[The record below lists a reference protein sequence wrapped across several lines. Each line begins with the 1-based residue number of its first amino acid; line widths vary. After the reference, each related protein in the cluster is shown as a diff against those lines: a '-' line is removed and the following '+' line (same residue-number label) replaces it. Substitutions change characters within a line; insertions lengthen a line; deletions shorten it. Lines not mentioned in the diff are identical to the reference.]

1 MPSRTSKLIEKVD
14 PDPTTLSGLIERERS
29 ASESG
34 IAMLDRCIAETE
46 RMLASGEYDSKVA
59 SHLAW
64 ILDKRTQS
72 VSKLRQFG
80 ERVKTQSSE
89 LTPEQQRRAV
99 AKFIQ
104 NLPATVR
111 DEFRALL
118 DTPINDIELIS

>member
-1 MPSRTSKLIEKVD
+1 
-14 PDPTTLSGLIERERS
+14 
-29 ASESG
+29 
-34 IAMLDRCIAETE
+34 MLDRCIADTE
-46 RMLASGEYDSKVA
+46 RMLQSGAYDSKVA

-80 ERVKTQSSE
+80 ERVKTQSLE

-99 AKFIQ
+99 AKYIQ
-104 NLPATVR
+104 QLPATVR

-118 DTPINDIELIS
+118 DAPIADIELIA